1 MRERHKWHAL
11 RAGGALQ
18 PRTCSRPL
26 QLTRRS
32 RSLGPPPLIRA
43 FPASSA
49 AFSFAARL
57 FPCTSEAGSCR
68 PGRLRLAL
76 LAFPRAGISHPVVH
90 IHMHLSHTL
99 FPASPLPFRAC
110 LRMHLLAHAIINQ
123 GTSHH
128 LRAKT
133 ACLPA
138 CLPACPPG
146 RAGGRVGVRAGG
158 QAIPTN
164 PWCIPNFQFLP

>member
-1 MRERHKWHAL
+1 VIPVQSGLENQAF
-11 RAGGALQ
+11 
-18 PRTCSRPL
+18 TTTSR
-26 QLTRRS
+26 
-32 RSLGPPPLIRA
+32 LGT
-43 FPASSA
+43 A

-57 FPCTSEAGSCR
+57 FPCTSEAGSCC

-90 IHMHLSHTL
+90 IYMNLSHTL
-99 FPASPLPFRAC
+99 FPASLPLRAC

-123 GTSHH
+123 RTSHH
-128 LRAKT
+128 LRAKP

-138 CLPACPPG
+138 CLPAYLPACLPTWESG

-158 QAIPTN
+158 RAIPTN
-164 PWCIPNFQFLP
+164 PWCIPNIQYRP